1 MPIFQ
6 YSGYR
11 TDGSEVAGTI
21 EANSQKDAA
30 LRLRESGLFPK
41 KVRETVYR
49 GESGLFRRTDVN
61 FLPSVTRQLS
71 TLLSSGVT
79 LMEALNAIADEN
91 SGFWKN
97 LLVSIK
103 EKVAAGA
110 SFSKVLEEYNSIFP
124 EFYVNMVA
132 AGETSGTLDKV
143 LGRLADFLETQS
155 NLKAKV
161 QTSMVYPVF
170 MICVGFIVLSFLFT
184 FVIPKIT
191 KIFKD
196 TESALPFL
204 TVALIWISD
213 IFQHYWWIL
222 IGMLLGGIIGLKKVK
237 EKNRLLIDQMVMR
250 VPGKIIQSLYFARFT
265 RTLGFLLEGGLPVL
279 RALELSAKAIGNAML
294 QNRVIDAAQKV
305 AEGSRLSAALEG
317 FPPVLLQL
325 ISTGERSGQLVGI
338 LQNAADSY
346 EEEFSRRVQKALAF
360 LEPAMILAMGALVGL
375 IVLAVLLPIF
385 QLNQLIK

>member
-6 YSGYR
+6 YRGYR

-21 EANSQKDAA
+21 EANSQKDAV
-30 LRLRESGLFPK
+30 LRLQESGLYPK
-41 KVRETVYR
+41 KVRETVYH
-49 GESGLFRRTDVN
+49 GKTGLFRRTDAN

-79 LMEALNAIADEN
+79 LMEALSALADEN
-91 SGFWKN
+91 TGFWKN
-97 LLVSIK
+97 LLVTIK

-110 SFSKVLEEYNSIFP
+110 SFSKALEECDHIFP

-143 LGRLADFLETQS
+143 LGRLADFLETQTS
-155 NLKAKV
+155 LKSKV
-161 QTSMVYPVF
+161 QTSMIYPVF

-196 TESALPFL
+196 TESALPLL
-204 TVALIWISD
+204 TVVLIAISD
-213 IFQHYWWIL
+213 IFQHYWWLL
-222 IGMLLGGIIGLKKVK
+222 IGLLLSGIFGFRRLK
-237 EKNRLLIDQMVMR
+237 EKNRLLIDRMIVR
-250 VPGKIIQSLYFARFT
+250 LPGKIMQSLYFARFT

-279 RALELSAKAIGNAML
+279 RALELSGKSIGNTML
-294 QNRVIDAAQKV
+294 RNRVIEAAQRV
-305 AEGSRLSAALEG
+305 AEGARLSASLEG

-338 LQNAADSY
+338 LKNAADSY
-346 EEEFSRRVQKALAF
+346 EEEFSRRVQQTLAF
-360 LEPAMILAMGALVGL
+360 LEPAMILIMGFIVGL